1 LPRWA
6 KQKNDLQKRIFV
18 GLFLNKMGNLNVSA
32 YILLGDQAAGSGV
45 SSLMIMGLFFLAF
58 WFLLIAPQKKKQKEQ
73 EKMISNLKAGD
84 NVVTTS
90 GIIGTI
96 MQVKGECLII
106 KSVDSKIE
114 LHKSFIQ
121 GKWMSEKSKS

>member
-1 LPRWA
+1 
-6 KQKNDLQKRIFV
+6 
-18 GLFLNKMGNLNVSA
+18 MGNLNVST
-32 YILLGDQAAGSGV
+32 YILLGDQAVGSGA

-96 MQVKGECLII
+96 MQIKGECLII

-114 LHKSFIQ
+114 LHRSFIQ
-121 GKWMSEKSKS
+121 SKWTSEKSKS

>member
-1 LPRWA
+1 
-6 KQKNDLQKRIFV
+6 
-18 GLFLNKMGNLNVSA
+18 MGNLNVST
-32 YILLGDQAAGSGV
+32 YILLGDQAAGSGA

-84 NVVTTS
+84 NIVTTS
-90 GIIGTI
+90 GIIGTVVQI
-96 MQVKGECLII
+96 KGECLII

-114 LHKSFIQ
+114 LHRSFIQ
-121 GKWMSEKSKS
+121 SKWISEKSK

>member
-1 LPRWA
+1 
-6 KQKNDLQKRIFV
+6 
-18 GLFLNKMGNLNVSA
+18 MGNLNA
-32 YILLGDQAAGSGV
+32 NTYILLGDQAAGSGA

-73 EKMISNLKAGD
+73 ERMISNLKAGD
-84 NVVTTS
+84 NIVTTS

-96 MQVKGECLII
+96 VQIKGECLVI

-121 GKWMSEKSKS
+121 SKWISEKSK